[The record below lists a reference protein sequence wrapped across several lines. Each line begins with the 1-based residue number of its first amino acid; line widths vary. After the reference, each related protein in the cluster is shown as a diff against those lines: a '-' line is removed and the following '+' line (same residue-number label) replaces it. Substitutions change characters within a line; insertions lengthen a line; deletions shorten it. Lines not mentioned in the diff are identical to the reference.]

1 MRARRLKRP
10 LHRKRRRNRRLAF
23 SVLTAGAGGAAYA
36 AASWLGARALSRRLI
51 SAEGLAPPR
60 EEREELLR
68 SLERSGAL
76 VADFRHPGSARDPV
90 ALAAVFASP
99 RDPSTRPTILF
110 VHGKGGSGAEW
121 LPEALR
127 ALALG
132 YNALLPDLRG
142 HGESG
147 GEFVTYGFL
156 EKEDL
161 ASALAAA
168 AERFGID
175 TERIGVHACSA
186 GCAAA
191 LELAAGRES
200 IRALWLE
207 SPFGEA
213 GQMARHYLS
222 LATGLPEWLLDLTA
236 RWAVR
241 RASGHISEA
250 LGVTAQDVPPTF
262 GDPLP
267 ALARV
272 RGAVSL
278 VYGAQDRLVPPR
290 FVRRLE
296 EALPPGSE
304 IWKAPAAGHCH
315 HDDEP
320 AKVAAQEYGKRWRG
334 FFGRHLPVG
343 T

>member
-1 MRARRLKRP
+1 MRADRLKRLP
-10 LHRKRRRNRRLAF
+10 LRRRRRRSRRIF
-23 SVLTAGAGGAAYA
+23 SILGAGAAAYA
-36 AASWLGARALSRRLI
+36 AASWLAARVLARRLI

-60 EEREELLR
+60 EQREELFA
-68 SLERSGAL
+68 SLERSGAR
-76 VADFRHPGSARDPV
+76 VAGFRHPGSVRGAV

-99 RDPSTRPTILF
+99 GDPSPRPTILF
-110 VHGKGGSGAEW
+110 IHGKGGSGAEW
-121 LPEALR
+121 LTEALR

-161 ASALAAA
+161 ANALAAA

-175 TERIGVHACSA
+175 TKRIGVHACSA

-191 LELAAGRES
+191 LELAADRES

-213 GQMARHYLS
+213 GPMARHYLS
-222 LATGLPEWLLDLTA
+222 LATGLPERLLDLTA

-241 RASGHISEA
+241 RASVQISRA
-250 LGVTAQDVPPTF
+250 LGVAREDVPRAF

-267 ALARV
+267 SLARV

-278 VYGAQDRLVPPR
+278 VYGAEDGLVPPS
-290 FVRRLE
+290 FVRRFE

-315 HDDEP
+315 HENEP
-320 AKVAAQEYGKRWRG
+320 ARVASREYGKRWRE

-343 T
+343 A

>member
-1 MRARRLKRP
+1 MR
-10 LHRKRRRNRRLAF
+10 RKRRRNRRLVF
-23 SVLTAGAGGAAYA
+23 SVLTAVVAYA
-36 AASWLGARALSRRLI
+36 AASWLAARSLARRLI
-51 SAEGLAPPR
+51 SSEGLAPPR
-60 EEREELLR
+60 QERAELLR
-68 SLERSGAL
+68 SLERSGAR
-76 VADFRHPGSARDPV
+76 VSDFRHPGSSHAPA

-99 RDPSTRPTILF
+99 GDPSIRPTILF
-110 VHGKGGSGAEW
+110 IHGKGGCGAEW

-147 GEFVTYGFL
+147 GEFVTYGLL

-161 ASALAAA
+161 ASALASA
-168 AERFGID
+168 AERFGAD
-175 TERIGVHACSA
+175 TRRIGVHACSA
-186 GCAAA
+186 GCSAA
-191 LELAAGRES
+191 LELAADRES

-207 SPFGEA
+207 SPFAEA
-213 GQMARHYLS
+213 GRMARHYLA
-222 LATGLPEWLLDLTA
+222 LATHLPEWLLDLTA
-236 RWAVR
+236 RFAVR
-241 RASGHISEA
+241 RASGRISEA
-250 LGVTAQDVPPTF
+250 LGAARRDFPPAF

-278 VYGAQDRLVPPR
+278 VYGAEDRLVPPR

-320 AKVAAQEYGKRWRG
+320 ARVAPREYGKRWRE
-334 FFGRHLPVG
+334 FFARHLPVG
-343 T
+343 M